1 MRNITG
7 GQNLNTN
14 VKVQKMSKRFQQ
26 KRRAK
31 RRENLLGLFI
41 GLHEEFEELL
51 PSITAEISN
60 LLSLADILWHVDWA
74 SGIIK
79 RYIKRKEEVTEYLE
93 TIRQNEKMEMEKPG
107 SSKID
112 LISLKEFKTEA
123 KRRIKDIDTTLKN
136 GGFEYI
142 QKEMIKKQRQRI
154 SKSIERAVKELKT
167 RDKAAFIHFMEALSS
182 INSLNITYKTSKEI
196 RWETK

>member
-1 MRNITG
+1 VD
-7 GQNLNTN
+7 L
-14 VKVQKMSKRFQQ
+14 
-26 KRRAK
+26 
-31 RRENLLGLFI
+31 
-41 GLHEEFEELL
+41 LHEEFEELL

-60 LLSLADILWHVDWA
+60 LLSLADILWHVDRA

-79 RYIKRKEEVTEYLE
+79 MYIKHKEEVSEYLE

-142 QKEMIKKQRQRI
+142 QKEMIKKQRQG
-154 SKSIERAVKELKT
+154 
-167 RDKAAFIHFMEALSS
+167 D
-182 INSLNITYKTSKEI
+182 
-196 RWETK
+196 